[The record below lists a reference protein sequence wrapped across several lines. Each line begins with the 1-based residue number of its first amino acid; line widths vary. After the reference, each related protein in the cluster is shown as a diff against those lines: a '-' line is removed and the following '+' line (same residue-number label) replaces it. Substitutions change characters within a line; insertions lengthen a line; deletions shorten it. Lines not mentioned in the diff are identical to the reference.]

1 MSTTTTFTRE
11 DTTFDSHGTTCAAWL
26 YRPDGVPLPAI
37 VVMGHGF
44 AATRDMRLDAY
55 AERFAQAGLGVLVFD
70 YRGWGDSAGEPRRV
84 LDIGM
89 QQQDWRAAIAFARE
103 LPGVDTTRVIAWG
116 SSFGGGHVLYLA
128 AEDHDLAAVI
138 AQVPHVSGPA
148 SGFSAPLK
156 QTLRLAGAGLRDR
169 IGALFGRGPYRV
181 AAVGV
186 PGDLA
191 MMTSPEAYPLV
202 VRMAGEHQDK
212 LLRENSVAARIALK
226 LPFYSPGRTGHKIA
240 APTLVQV
247 ATQDVVTPVKVAMKA
262 AKRIPNVEIRTVEC
276 SHFEP
281 YLDPYFDGVVGDQI
295 DFLNRNLTPA
305 VAR

>member
-1 MSTTTTFTRE
+1 MTSTSYTRE

-26 YRPDGVPLPAI
+26 YRPDRVASPAI

-44 AATRDMRLDAY
+44 AATRVMRMHAY
-55 AERFAQAGLGVLVFD
+55 AERFAHAGLAVLAFD

-89 QQQDWRAAIAFARE
+89 QQQDWRAAIAFART
-103 LPGVDTTRVIAWG
+103 LPGVDTTRVVAWG
-116 SSFGGGHVLYLA
+116 SSFGGGHVLHLA

-138 AQVPHVSGPA
+138 AQVPHVNGPA
-148 SGFSAPLK
+148 SAFSPPIT
-156 QTLRLAGAGLRDR
+156 QQLRLARAALRDR
-169 IGALFGRGPYRV
+169 IGALFGRAPYRV
-181 AAVGV
+181 AAVGE

-202 VRMAGEHQDK
+202 VRMAGEDQHR
-212 LLRENSVAARIALK
+212 LATENEVAARIALK
-226 LPFYSPGRTGHKIA
+226 LPFYSPGRTGHQIT

-247 ATQDVVTPVKVAMKA
+247 ATLDVVTPVKVATKA
-262 AKRIPNVEIRTVEC
+262 AQRIPGAEIRTYDC

-281 YLDPYFDGVVGDQI
+281 YLDPHFDGVVGDQI
-295 DFLNRNLTPA
+295 DFLTRTLVP
-305 VAR
+305 